1 MQLQN
6 LIWQIAFTCESY
18 CELKET
24 ILNTF
29 VKTHFIHQINCFQSM
44 VDLLP
49 MGIVL
54 LIPFMANIRCLDSSP
69 RAPSKIGGGT
79 GFPIRHRIG
88 NASKKEAIEDKQ
100 SRSLETLNASHAP
113 SRPSD
118 DGGVPR
124 KRGGRRGGGEGAN
137 SKKSEARCLGGQPD
151 QVKH

>member
-6 LIWQIAFTCESY
+6 PIWQIASTYESY

-44 VDLLP
+44 VDFLP

-54 LIPFMANIRCLDSSP
+54 LIPFMANIRCLNSSP
-69 RAPSKIGGGT
+69 RAPSKIGGGGT

-88 NASKKEAIEDKQ
+88 NASKKEAIEDRQ

-113 SRPSD
+113 SRTSD
-118 DGGVPR
+118 G
-124 KRGGRRGGGEGAN
+124 KGEGAL
-137 SKKSEARCLGGQPD
+137 SRKSEARCLGGQPD
-151 QVKH
+151 QVNP